1 LALRPATVLVAVLLA
16 FPATAQSQTI
26 PVSVKNDPG
35 GFSTQYKQI
44 FDYYKK
50 ENYFGMTAAFQSFKL
65 PPEWFVETF
74 GPDAGPKLQLHYEYE
89 FSLFVTETEKL
100 YGPLNVALINF
111 VETLRHKFDRTKLVA
126 GKPAPPSLKT
136 IPPIQFFDVD
146 YGSNQKL
153 ETSPGGW
160 INGQSWS
167 NKSTGSF
174 VYLDGAF
181 KYFGPSTQPFWET
194 LDARS
199 DENCQDATPDA
210 PIVSMRMFPVLSKEP
225 EKRQVKRTVRVKV
238 RVAPDGRVIEAEPI
252 EGESML
258 IRQALDAARAWRFF
272 PPLSK
277 CGQPAEAVGEE
288 TVAFVLQ

>member
-16 FPATAQSQTI
+16 FSATAQSQTI

-111 VETLRHKFDRTKLVA
+111 VD
-126 GKPAPPSLKT
+126 
-136 IPPIQFFDVD
+136 
-146 YGSNQKL
+146 
-153 ETSPGGW
+153 
-160 INGQSWS
+160 
-167 NKSTGSF
+167 
-174 VYLDGAF
+174 
-181 KYFGPSTQPFWET
+181 
-194 LDARS
+194 
-199 DENCQDATPDA
+199 
-210 PIVSMRMFPVLSKEP
+210 
-225 EKRQVKRTVRVKV
+225 
-238 RVAPDGRVIEAEPI
+238 PDGRVIEAEPI
-252 EGESML
+252 GREIYVDSPS
-258 IRQALDAARAWRFF
+258 ARRS
-272 PPLSK
+272 PRLEILS
-277 CGQPAEAVGEE
+277 AVIEMRTAG
-288 TVAFVLQ
+288 